1 MTIRRR
7 AQALFLLSFFAVAA
21 ISAAGSPAISAAGF
35 TAAQQG
41 PLATKIPADP
51 QIMLGTLP
59 NGLRY
64 YIRKNAKPEQ
74 RAELRLV
81 VNTGSLLEAD
91 DQKGLAHFVEHMAFN
106 GTKNFPKQALVN
118 FLESIG
124 MRFGADVNASTNFD
138 ETTFMLQ
145 VPTDKPEIVDKS
157 MLILED
163 WAHNVSFEPAEID
176 KERGVV
182 LEEWRL
188 GRGAHAR
195 LQDKQFPILLKGSR
209 YADRLPIG
217 DPNILRTFK
226 HERLTSFYKDWYRP
240 DLMAV
245 VAVGDFDPA
254 AIEKLVT
261 VHFTGLSSP
270 KSPKARTV
278 FPVSSQPG
286 TAFAMATDKEMP
298 STTVEVYAK
307 YPAEDQ
313 TTIGGYRRQ
322 IVNNLFGGLLSARL
336 GELAQKPDAPFLA
349 AGTGRGSFVRTEE
362 ATSLSALV
370 KEDAITRGVEA
381 LFAETARVAQFG
393 FTATELDRQKQNI
406 LRGLERAVAEKD
418 KQASA
423 GLADEFVRN
432 FTTNEPIPGIVYE
445 QQLYQRFLPE
455 ITLAELNAL
464 AKTWIPDTNRVVV
477 VSAPDKPGLT
487 LPTDAQL
494 TSAMTGA
501 AAKPL
506 TAFVDAVGSAP
517 FFDATPTP
525 GSITKTTT
533 KEAVGVTEWTLSNG
547 ARVVLKPTDFKQ
559 DEILFRAQSP
569 GGTSL
574 VSDADFVAASTA
586 SQLIAA
592 GGLGKLS
599 SIELRKALAGKI
611 ATASPIIDELSEG
624 LSGSAS
630 PKDIETLF
638 QIIYLRFT
646 APRPDPVLFNTMIT
660 QSKAMLANQ
669 AADPDYA
676 FFTTLQSVLTQDH
689 PRSKPMTVETLDQ
702 MSLEKSL
709 AFYKDRFSDAS
720 DFTFFFV
727 GSFDPAV
734 MKPLVEKYLASLP
747 ATHRTETWKD
757 VGRHSPTT
765 VVERT
770 VKKGLEPKSQ
780 AAIVFTGPAEYN
792 QAQRVAIKALG
803 YVLENRLRETLRED
817 LGGTYSVNASG
828 AVSRDPRQ
836 EYSFD
841 IEFGCDPKRTDALV
855 KTVFGEIEKL
865 KTNGPTVKEL
875 GDVRTT
881 FVREFEQNTKVNG
894 FWIGQIAG
902 KYQLGEEPATLLAV
916 PDYYKKIDAAL
927 VQNAAKTYLDMT
939 RRVTVT
945 LMPEK

>member
-1 MTIRRR
+1 MQMRRR
-7 AQALFLLSFFAVAA
+7 VQALFLLSLLVVT
-21 ISAAGSPAISAAGF
+21 GTL

-41 PLATKIPADP
+41 PLTTKIPADP
-51 QIMLGTLP
+51 QITIGTLP

-64 YIRKNAKPEQ
+64 YIRKNATPEQ

-81 VNTGSLLEAD
+81 VNTGSLLEEN
-91 DQKGLAHFVEHMAFN
+91 DQRGLAHFVEHMAFN
-106 GTKNFPKQALVN
+106 GTKNFPKQDLVN

-124 MRFGADVNASTNFD
+124 MRFGADVNASTSFD
-138 ETTFMLQ
+138 ETIFMLQ
-145 VPTDKPEIVDKS
+145 VPTDKPTLLDKS

-163 WAHNVSFEPAEID
+163 WAHNVTFEPAEVD

-188 GRGAHAR
+188 GRGAQAR
-195 LQDKQFPILLKGSR
+195 MRDKQFPILLKGSR
-209 YADRLPIG
+209 YAERMPIG
-217 DPNILRTFK
+217 DPEILQYFK
-226 HERLTSFYKDWYRP
+226 HDRLTAFYKDWYRP

-254 AIEKLVT
+254 VVEQLVKS
-261 VHFTGLSSP
+261 HFSVLKAPASP
-270 KSPKARTV
+270 KKRIV
-278 FPVSSQPG
+278 FPVPSQPG
-286 TAFAMATDKEMP
+286 TAFATATDKEMP

-307 YPAEDQ
+307 YPVEDQ
-313 TTIGGYRRQ
+313 TTVGGYRRQ
-322 IVNNLFGGLLSARL
+322 IVNSLFGGLLSARL
-336 GELAQKPDAPFLA
+336 SELAQKPDAPFLA
-349 AGTGRGSFVRTEE
+349 AGTGHGSFVRTAE

-370 KEDAITRGVEA
+370 KEDGVVKGLDA

-393 FTATELDRQKQNI
+393 FTATEVDRQKQNI
-406 LRGLERAVAEKD
+406 LRSMERAVAEKD
-418 KQASA
+418 KQNSGA
-423 GLADEFVRN
+423 LADEFVRN

-445 QQLYQRFLPE
+445 QRLYQRFLPD

-464 AKTWIPDTNRVVV
+464 AKTWIPESNRVVV
-477 VSAPDKPGLT
+477 VSAPEKPGLT

-494 TSAMTGA
+494 MRAMSGA

-506 TAFVDAVGSAP
+506 TAFVDSVGTSP
-517 FFDATPTP
+517 FFEATPTP
-525 GSITKTTT
+525 GTVTGTR
-533 KEAVGVTEWTLSNG
+533 ANGPVGVTEWTLSNG

-574 VSDADFVAASTA
+574 VRDADFVPASTA

-599 SIELRKALAGKI
+599 QIELRKALAGKI
-611 ATASPIIDELSEG
+611 ASASPIIDELSEG
-624 LSGSAS
+624 LGGSAS
-630 PKDIETLF
+630 AKDIETLF

-676 FFTTLQSVLTQDH
+676 YFTTLQSVLTQDH
-689 PRSKPMTVETLDQ
+689 PRSRPMTVETLDS
-702 MSLEKSL
+702 MNLDKSL
-709 AFYKDRFSDAS
+709 AFYKDRFADAS

-727 GSFDPAV
+727 GNFDPV
-734 MKPLVEKYLASLP
+734 LMKPLVEKYIASLP
-747 ATHRTETWKD
+747 STHRKETWKD
-757 VGRHSPTT
+757 VGRHTPTT
-765 VVERT
+765 VVERS

-780 AAIVFTGPAEYN
+780 ASLVFTGPADYN
-792 QAQRVAIKALG
+792 QTQRVAIKALG
-803 YVLENRLRETLRED
+803 YVLQNRLRETLRED
-817 LGGTYSVNASG
+817 LGGTYSVSASG
-828 AVSRDPRQ
+828 GLTRDPRQ

-841 IEFGCDPKRTDALV
+841 IDFGGDPKRIDALV

-865 KTNGPTVKEL
+865 KANGPTEKEL
-875 GDVRTT
+875 GDVRET
-881 FVREFEQNTKVNG
+881 FVREFDQNTKVNA

-902 KYQLGEEPATLLAV
+902 KYSNGEDPATLLAV
-916 PDYYKKIDAAL
+916 PDYYRKIDAAL
-927 VQNAAKTYLDMT
+927 VQTAAKTYLDMK
-939 RRVTVT
+939 RYVKVT
-945 LMPEK
+945 LVPEK